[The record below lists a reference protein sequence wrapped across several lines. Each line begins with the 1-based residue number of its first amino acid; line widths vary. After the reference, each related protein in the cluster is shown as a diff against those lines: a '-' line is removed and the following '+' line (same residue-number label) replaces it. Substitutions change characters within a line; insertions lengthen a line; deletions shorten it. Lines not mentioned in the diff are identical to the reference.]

1 MMFGAP
7 KEALSLAP
15 FFKELAFIYGKRQ
28 KQLKESKHDF
38 IKRFHLEKCWEHY
51 KSNLNSEY

>member
-7 KEALSLAP
+7 KEVLSLAP

-38 IKRFHLEKCWEHY
+38 IKRFHLEKC
-51 KSNLNSEY
+51 